1 MADDDDDDDYSIT
14 ASPTELSGHCSLRQK
29 RRNPYNV
36 PAKLSAVTRGSCE
49 KSNQELPF
57 DDWEYEA
64 DRLDCLRAQQEPVRV
79 HLIPASQNFTTLQS
93 MLKQHDMKDIE
104 DAEPDRD
111 ITETA
116 NIAQQI
122 LRDFCESPTYFEND
136 DQLLLE
142 DYSPWFRFRGKR
154 IKTYRKERLK
164 TSSPVITDDDEDRLS
179 CSSSELSVQEDYNTQ
194 VPTRTNCLFD
204 PNSSQKICENLL
216 NLSAFFSTQRNANK
230 SINLPDMQMDLK
242 NSTILE
248 ANDFEDEDATGILEE
263 IGYFIGGTEQC
274 KYLEDNCDSKI
285 IDNAEF
291 SLFRDETTGRVE
303 KLQDTNLCEDK
314 NVHSKKTQL
323 EAAKET
329 SEIELLEEIALSEWQ
344 PMEIDNSS
352 IKEQQEKDCKEQ
364 MEMEMIAFSE
374 WQPVELIDNPI
385 EIQEPPPK
393 EKVSYLHEIS
403 KVVEAK
409 RPVDNSNSIQ
419 FRTASNKAMKLTEEM
434 KRKAAMLM
442 ADLEIVVENQAEN
455 GNMLK
460 QDQAAASKKDEA
472 AADCE
477 LLAGIPLSEWQP
489 MAIPDSKE
497 ADGLDASNQL
507 DMIPLSE
514 WQPIDIPDAKAN
526 TTKDQQHKEATD
538 WKVSPA
544 QQKADC
550 KQNGIP
556 ENIQFRTASNRALTL
571 TKEMKQKAA
580 MLMADLEGINTDLY
594 EAKKDSLS
602 VIEEKT
608 EAGYSQTRRKGA
620 NCNLHAELSNPVQFR
635 TASNKAL
642 ELTDEMKQKAA
653 MLMADLETV
662 STNPP
667 TEQRKDK
674 TTVKAG
680 CSLSINEDDKNVQP
694 NISECV
700 QFHTASNKVLKL
712 TEEMRQK
719 AAMLMADLEPNQL
732 AETQERFDDGC
743 TAKNKSLTSQQT
755 LKEGRVPKSI
765 IETIDG
771 IYPLDSEVK
780 QPKSAVPL
788 EQNINT
794 QNRPDLIYETPK
806 CTTDLQSSLTQL
818 SERSPLDRKTKS
830 SIITRRNLLSL
841 NKRRKQKRN
850 SENCNADAGH
860 TPIRRFA
867 SMAAATSTPMPSHRG
882 IDVKENEDSPQPSVR
897 ERSCSQDSPRVERKR
912 ICKRKSEDALSPI
925 YAPTHKTRRLGL
937 SRIRN
942 KSTHEI

>member
-14 ASPTELSGHCSLRQK
+14 ASPTELSDHCSLRQK

-36 PAKLSAVTRGSCE
+36 PPKLSTVTRGSCE
-49 KSNQELPF
+49 KSKQELPC

-122 LRDFCESPTYFEND
+122 LRDFCESPTYFEDD

-142 DYSPWFRFRGKR
+142 DYSPWFRFRSKR

-194 VPTRTNCLFD
+194 VPTRTNCVFD

-216 NLSAFFSTQRNANK
+216 NLSAFFSTQSNANK
-230 SINLPDMQMDLK
+230 SINLPDMKMDLK
-242 NSTILE
+242 NSTVLE

-263 IGYFIGGTEQC
+263 MGYFIGGTEQC

-303 KLQDTNLCEDK
+303 KLQDTNLCDDK
-314 NVHSKKTQL
+314 NVHSKNTQL

-364 MEMEMIAFSE
+364 TEMEMIAFSE

-393 EKVSYLHEIS
+393 EKARYLHEIR

-409 RPVDNSNSIQ
+409 CPVDNSNSIQ
-419 FRTASNKAMKLTEEM
+419 FHTASNKAMKLTEEM

-442 ADLEIVVENQAEN
+442 ADLETVGQEDQAEN
-455 GNMLK
+455 ENMLK
-460 QDQAAASKKDEA
+460 QNQAADSKRDEA
-472 AADCE
+472 AANCE

-514 WQPIDIPDAKAN
+514 WQPIDIPDGRAN
-526 TTKDQQHKEATD
+526 TTKDQQQKEATD
-538 WKVSPA
+538 WEVSPA

-580 MLMADLEGINTDLY
+580 MLMADLE
-594 EAKKDSLS
+594 
-602 VIEEKT
+602 
-608 EAGYSQTRRKGA
+608 
-620 NCNLHAELSNPVQFR
+620 
-635 TASNKAL
+635 
-642 ELTDEMKQKAA
+642 
-653 MLMADLETV
+653 TV

-680 CSLSINEDDKNVQP
+680 CSQSISEDDKNVQP

-700 QFHTASNKVLKL
+700 QFHTASKKVLKL

-732 AETQERFDDGC
+732 EGTQKRFDDGC
-743 TAKNKSLTSQQT
+743 TVENKSLASQQT
-755 LKEGRVPKSI
+755 LKEGRVPKLI

-780 QPKSAVPL
+780 QPKSTVPR
-788 EQNINT
+788 EQNLNT

-806 CTTDLQSSLTQL
+806 CTTELQSSLTQL

>member
-14 ASPTELSGHCSLRQK
+14 ASPTELSGHCSLRKQ
-29 RRNPYNV
+29 RRNPHNYNA
-36 PAKLSAVTRGSCE
+36 PAKLSTVTRGSL
-49 KSNQELPF
+49 QF

-64 DRLDCLRAQQEPVRV
+64 DRLDCLRAQQEPARV

-93 MLKQHDMKDIE
+93 MLEQQDMNDIE
-104 DAEPDRD
+104 DAEPERD

-122 LRDFCESPTYFEND
+122 LRDFCESPTYFED
-136 DQLLLE
+136 DDELLLE

-154 IKTYRKERLK
+154 IKTYGKERLK
-164 TSSPVITDDDEDRLS
+164 TSAPVVTDDDEDRLS

-194 VPTRTNCLFD
+194 VPTRTNCAFD
-204 PNSSQKICENLL
+204 ANSSQKICENLL
-216 NLSAFFSTQRNANK
+216 NLSAFFSTQSNANK

-242 NSTILE
+242 NSTVLE
-248 ANDFEDEDATGILEE
+248 AKDFEDEDATGILEE
-263 IGYFIGGTEQC
+263 MGYFVGGTEQC

-291 SLFRDETTGRVE
+291 SLFRDETAGRVE

-344 PMEIDNSS
+344 PIEIENSS
-352 IKEQQEKDCKEQ
+352 INEKQGKDCKEQ

-385 EIQEPPPK
+385 EIQEAPPK
-393 EKVSYLHEIS
+393 EKPSHLHEIS
-403 KVVEAK
+403 KIVEAK
-409 RPVDNSNSIQ
+409 CPVDNSSSIQ

-442 ADLEIVVENQAEN
+442 ADLETVGEDQVES

-460 QDQAAASKKDEA
+460 QDQAAAPKRDEA
-472 AADCE
+472 ATDCE

-497 ADGLDASNQL
+497 TDGLDASNQL
-507 DMIPLSE
+507 DLIPFSE
-514 WQPIDIPDAKAN
+514 WQPIDIPDARAN
-526 TTKDQQHKEATD
+526 TTKDQQQKEATD
-538 WKVSPA
+538 WGASHAQKKVE
-544 QQKADC
+544 C
-550 KQNGIP
+550 NQNGIP
-556 ENIQFRTASNRALTL
+556 EYIQFRTASNRVLTL
-571 TKEMKQKAA
+571 TKEM
-580 MLMADLEGINTDLY
+580 M
-594 EAKKDSLS
+594 
-602 VIEEKT
+602 
-608 EAGYSQTRRKGA
+608 
-620 NCNLHAELSNPVQFR
+620 
-635 TASNKAL
+635 
-642 ELTDEMKQKAA
+642 QKAA

-662 STNPP
+662 NDNPRA
-667 TEQRKDK
+667 EQKKGK
-674 TTVKAG
+674 TTVNDS
-680 CSLSINEDDKNVQP
+680 CSQSVTEDDENIQP
-694 NISECV
+694 NVSECI

-719 AAMLMADLEPNQL
+719 AAMLMADLELNPT
-732 AETQERFDDGC
+732 EGTQEQFRNSC
-743 TAKNKSLTSQQT
+743 TVKNKSVASQQAI
-755 LKEGRVPKSI
+755 KEGRAPKST

-771 IYPLDSEVK
+771 IYPLDSEVN

-788 EQNINT
+788 EENLHT
-794 QNRPDLIYETPK
+794 EDRPDLIYETPK
-806 CTTDLQSSLTQL
+806 CTTELQSSLTQL
-818 SERSPLDRKTKS
+818 TERSPLDRKTKS

-850 SENCNADAGH
+850 SENSNADGGH

-867 SMAAATSTPMPSHRG
+867 SMAAATSTPMPSHRA

-912 ICKRKSEDALSPI
+912 LCKRKSEDALSPI